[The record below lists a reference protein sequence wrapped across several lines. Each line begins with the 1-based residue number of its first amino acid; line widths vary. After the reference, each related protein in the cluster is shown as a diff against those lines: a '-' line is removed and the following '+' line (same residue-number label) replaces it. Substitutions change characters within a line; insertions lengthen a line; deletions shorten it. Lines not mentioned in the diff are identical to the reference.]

1 MHIETQIASH
11 AQAHRAPGTTS
22 IVVSV
27 LGMLQDQYMEVT
39 SWIPE
44 GASLYGAGEF
54 TPSQGFQL
62 KRDGTPI
69 ALWNQDQQAKAP
81 DVNLYGARPF
91 LLSVLPGWP
100 SLQPC

>member
-1 MHIETQIASH
+1 
-11 AQAHRAPGTTS
+11 
-22 IVVSV
+22 
-27 LGMLQDQYMEVT
+27 MEVT